1 MLHQLRGAHVRT
13 ILPSAQNLT
22 TGQLLNTLPGVTVG
36 HHDFSPD
43 GKMIYFTSDRGG
55 SPQIYL
61 MNADGSGVRRLTFQ
75 GNYNQTPAFSPRGN
89 HLAFTAR
96 DDDKGHFHLTGPEL
110 WFMLEGQNEFKIGD
124 LPLLVADQG
133 DIVYAPAQV
142 WHRPRHVG
150 NGMATRLAIVG
161 YANSHVYQPAV
172 K

>member
-1 MLHQLRGAHVRT
+1 MGIANIIRGDPKT
-13 ILPSAQNLT
+13 QKP
-22 TGQLLNTLPGVTVG
+22 
-36 HHDFSPD
+36 
-43 GKMIYFTSDRGG
+43 
-55 SPQIYL
+55 
-61 MNADGSGVRRLTFQ
+61 
-75 GNYNQTPAFSPRGN
+75 
-89 HLAFTAR
+89 AR

-150 NGMATRLAIVG
+150 SGMATRLAIVG

-172 K
+172 SSK